1 VLSDRELAA
10 LRDLE
15 RQLRWG
21 SPELFRLF
29 ESVQPQ
35 QTKDHPKRT
44 RARVLMAGAALMG
57 LALLGPRVLDEA
69 EVRTRRRR
77 PLPCTAPAD
86 STNTR
91 RTGPASGTAA
101 AATIPVGLMSLF
113 LGPST
118 IVALSSRHDPCA
130 EDGPGRFLGR
140 GPEHVE
146 SLCREA

>member
-1 VLSDRELAA
+1 VLSNRELAA
-10 LRDLE
+10 LRDIE
-15 RQLRWG
+15 RQLRWE

-29 ESVQPQ
+29 HSVQPQ
-35 QTKDHPKRT
+35 QAKDHPKRA

-77 PLPCTAPAD
+77 PLPRIAPAD

-91 RTGPASGTAA
+91 RTSPASGTATA
-101 AATIPVGLMSLF
+101 AIIPVGVMGVF

-118 IVALSSRHDPCA
+118 IVAMSSRHAP
-130 EDGPGRFLGR
+130 
-140 GPEHVE
+140 
-146 SLCREA
+146 

>member
-1 VLSDRELAA
+1 VLSDHELAA
-10 LRDLE
+10 LRDIE

-21 SPELFRLF
+21 SPELLRLF
-29 ESVQPQ
+29 DGVEPQ
-35 QTKDHPKRT
+35 QAKDHLKRA

-57 LALLGPRVLDEA
+57 LALLGPRLLDEA

-77 PLPCTAPAD
+77 PLPRTAPAD

-101 AATIPVGLMSLF
+101 AATIPVGVMGLF

-130 EDGPGRFLGR
+130 ENGPGRILGR
-140 GPEHVE
+140 GPAHVE
-146 SLCREA
+146 SLRREV